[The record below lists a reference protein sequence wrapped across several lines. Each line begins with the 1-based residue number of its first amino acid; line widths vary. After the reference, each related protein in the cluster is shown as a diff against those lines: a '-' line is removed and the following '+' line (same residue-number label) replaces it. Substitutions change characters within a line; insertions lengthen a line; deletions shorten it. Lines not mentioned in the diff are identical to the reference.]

1 MEQFLQVA
9 FGFPTVIYTVLLG
22 LSLLYWSFVIF
33 GAVDIDM
40 FGGADGAAEGG
51 VEGSVEGVKEG
62 VAEGIKE
69 GIAEGIKE
77 GMAEGLKEGL
87 FEGVK
92 EGIAEGVKEGLA
104 EGMAEG
110 AAEGAADGSVEGAK
124 GSLGD
129 SAAEAATQAGLISN
143 VFAALKLRSAPVTVV
158 MSLFVLVSWLIS
170 SLTMHLAPPVLPE
183 SVPQWALAVAVLT
196 LGSLVSLVATSVAVR
211 PLAPIFESRR
221 TIGQHT
227 LVGKEMIILTSE
239 VDRGFGQARAI
250 DQDLILSV
258 RCPAP
263 NGLSK
268 GSRALIIDYDRRENV
283 YHVEP
288 MDQFLP
294 KAPGSLEEQL
304 DELAVAPQPAH
315 ASKEA

>member
-1 MEQFLQVA
+1 VLLEQFLQIA

-22 LSLLYWSFVIF
+22 LSLLYWCFVIF
-33 GAVDIDM
+33 GAVDMDM

-87 FEGVK
+87 FEGIK
-92 EGIAEGVKEGLA
+92 EGIAEGAKEGLA
-104 EGMAEG
+104 EGM
-110 AAEGAADGSVEGAK
+110 AEGAADGSVEGAK
-124 GSLGD
+124 GNLAD
-129 SAAEAATQAGLISN
+129 AAADASFLSN
-143 VFAALKLRSAPVTVV
+143 VFAVLKLRSAPVTVV
-158 MSLFVLVSWLIS
+158 MSLFVLTSWLIS
-170 SLTMHLAPPVLPE
+170 SLTMHLGPAALPE

-196 LGSLVSLVATSVAVR
+196 LGSLVSLVVTSVAVR

-227 LVGKEMIILTSE
+227 LVGKELVVLTSD
-239 VDRGFGQARAI
+239 VDERHGQARPL
-250 DQDLILSV
+250 DKDLILSI

-263 NGLSK
+263 NGLNK
-268 GSRALIIDYDRRENV
+268 GSRALIIDYDRQENV

-294 KAPGSLEEQL
+294 NAPRSLEDKL
-304 DELAVAPQPAH
+304 DELAQAPQPAN